1 MSDRLNDIL
10 KKVQT
15 IMDQFIYP
23 LDARYHNKEWVS
35 VVPFLEEIREKVK
48 QAGLW
53 TPQIP
58 IAYGGLGLS
67 VAEFGEVSAILGG
80 SPYGHY
86 CFNCQAPDAGNMEI
100 LMEFGTAEQKE
111 TYLMPLL
118 AGQIRSCFS
127 MTEPDFPGSN
137 PTFMGTIAVKDGAEY
152 VINGRK
158 WFTSAA
164 DGASFAIVM
173 VVTDSNTSDRHRM
186 ASQIIVPTDN
196 PGFKFI
202 RNISIMGD
210 EGSGWHSHAEIVY
223 ENCRVPLANVLG
235 KEVDGFSIAQKR
247 LGPGRIHHC
256 MRWIGICERAFD
268 IMCRRA
274 LSRELAPG
282 RTLADQQT
290 VQNWIAESRAEIN
303 AARLMVRDAALKIDT
318 VGASNARIEIS
329 IIKFYCANVMQKVLD
344 RAIQVH
350 GALGVTDDTLLAAWF
365 RLERSARIYDGAD
378 EVHKRS
384 AAKQILKG
392 YQ

>member
-1 MSDRLNDIL
+1 M
-10 KKVQT
+10 
-15 IMDQFIYP
+15 
-23 LDARYHNKEWVS
+23 
-35 VVPFLEEIREKVK
+35 
-48 QAGLW
+48 
-53 TPQIP
+53 
-58 IAYGGLGLS
+58 
-67 VAEFGEVSAILGG
+67 
-80 SPYGHY
+80 
-86 CFNCQAPDAGNMEI
+86 
-100 LMEFGTAEQKE
+100 
-111 TYLMPLL
+111 
-118 AGQIRSCFS
+118 
-127 MTEPDFPGSN
+127 
-137 PTFMGTIAVKDGAEY
+137 
-152 VINGRK
+152 
-158 WFTSAA
+158 
-164 DGASFAIVM
+164 
-173 VVTDSNTSDRHRM
+173 
-186 ASQIIVPTDN
+186 
-196 PGFKFI
+196 
-202 RNISIMGD
+202 
-210 EGSGWHSHAEIVY
+210 Y

-235 KEVDGFSIAQKR
+235 KEGDGFSIAQKR

-268 IMCRRA
+268 MMCRRA

-384 AAKQILKG
+384 AAKQNFKG
-392 YQ
+392 VSIEID